1 MEVMVDQ
8 VKCKE
13 ESDEIGAD
21 DIYIITFRGRTTAPF
36 NSNVGVKLLG
46 SYTTG
51 SKSTT
56 DRVIAMFQSDAV
68 YVVMLVEKDHDRD
81 IAGDEVLGIWRSQT
95 DLVWKATM
103 LSQLSSGNWPPSE
116 AQKNAAAQA
125 IGNTMNGLASI
136 YMSFPKGDDDII
148 DSPKRLKISSG
159 EKPVLHFVSPPSKE
173 DAHYDITFKVA

>member
-21 DIYIITFRGRTTAPF
+21 DVYLITFRGRTTAPF
-36 NSNVGVKLLG
+36 SSNVGVKLLG

-51 SKSTT
+51 STSTT
-56 DRVIAMFQSDAV
+56 DHVNAMFQSDAV

-81 IAGDEVLGIWRSQT
+81 IAGDEVLGFWRSQT

-103 LSQLSSGNWPPSE
+103 LAQMGSGQWPPNE
-116 AQKNAAAQA
+116 VQKDAAAKA
-125 IGNTMNGLASI
+125 IANTMNGLASI
-136 YMSFPKGDDDII
+136 YMSFPKGDDDVI
-148 DSPKRLKISSG
+148 DSPKRLKISPG
-159 EKPVLHFVSPPSKE
+159 QTPVLHFVSPPSKE